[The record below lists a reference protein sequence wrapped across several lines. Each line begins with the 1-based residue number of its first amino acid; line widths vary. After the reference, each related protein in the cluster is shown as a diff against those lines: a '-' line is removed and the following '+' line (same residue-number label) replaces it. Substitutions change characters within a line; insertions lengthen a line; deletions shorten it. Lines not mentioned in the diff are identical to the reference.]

1 MARFTVVWDP
11 DVEASFINQWILGNS
26 QTRVTL
32 TEVAHWIDSNL
43 CENPTGKGR
52 ARPDLDVRL
61 VAVPLT
67 NSRARVAATFEI
79 HAEDCV
85 VRVIRLTFR
94 GE

>member
-11 DVEASFINQWILGNS
+11 DVEASFINQWVLGSS
-26 QTRVTL
+26 QTRASL
-32 TEVAHWIDSNL
+32 TEVARWIDANL
-43 CENPTGKGR
+43 CENPADKGGL
-52 ARPDLDVRL
+52 RPDLNARI

-67 NSRARVAATFEI
+67 NSGARVAATFEI
-79 HAEDCV
+79 HPEDCV